1 MREREKKGKR
11 EGERECIH
19 VQMHAYLAFYGQVQG
34 KRSIVPYS
42 DVSRALSTKKGLLSC
57 FDVKLC
63 KFA

>member
-1 MREREKKGKR
+1 MRERGR
-11 EGERECIH
+11 ERERERENVC
-19 VQMHAYLAFYGQVQG
+19 MYKCMLNLAFYGQVQG

-42 DVSRALSTKKGLLSC
+42 DVSRVLSTKEGLLSY